1 MSPARCLST
10 CTRCGPLLQTNR
22 QAKVGLVIPPPSV
35 APPHGRLEAA
45 AWLGTTV
52 NGRTAARTCPHHGPS
67 GTVLG
72 SDRLPG
78 SCRGAPPVTQ
88 KEPPV
93 GVVYG
98 LEEALEL
105 LAAIEDALEV
115 LADTDHLVV
124 VAEIEHEVLRL
135 HRKLGL
141 DRPFGGDDGH

>member
-1 MSPARCLST
+1 M
-10 CTRCGPLLQTNR
+10 
-22 QAKVGLVIPPPSV
+22 
-35 APPHGRLEAA
+35 
-45 AWLGTTV
+45 
-52 NGRTAARTCPHHGPS
+52 
-67 GTVLG
+67 
-72 SDRLPG
+72 
-78 SCRGAPPVTQ
+78 Q